1 METIVVAELEKYWI
15 TFEQLL
21 QRWNIKD
28 NLLASYCVCIDTSKG
43 NCPLTPHFYQGEFL
57 VPGGRVW
64 KKFAIYEPRYK
75 NTAEYI
81 NKNKTEYQLVQEFLD
96 SITGIRRDEIW
107 FPISSVEELEENDY
121 SLAAAAQNYI
131 KENSRYAEKAFTYTI
146 LNSPITFK
154 EIFSLWVGKDKA
166 EKVFNQN
173 KSYICND
180 DDLNLIRSVENQI
193 ITSVYNNELKTY
205 HKREASGRILFYET
219 KINLALPLAS
229 ADDGIDANLI
239 FMFHNPIYTTIQ
251 SNPVYFESSEVFQK
265 FSFLNQQSTNTKEQ
279 KNISSKS
286 STVFVYEIEDVLKE
300 VFEWHLAEPKN
311 LALYVGLLRL
321 QRKKNEETY
330 RIAWEC
336 YGENIPKDFGRS
348 VRHQWERFLEYA
360 EQKGMDREMLNNMI
374 S

>member
-1 METIVVAELEKYWI
+1 M
-15 TFEQLL
+15 
-21 QRWNIKD
+21 
-28 NLLASYCVCIDTSKG
+28 
-43 NCPLTPHFYQGEFL
+43 
-57 VPGGRVW
+57 
-64 KKFAIYEPRYK
+64 
-75 NTAEYI
+75 
-81 NKNKTEYQLVQEFLD
+81 D
-96 SITGIRRDEIW
+96 SITGIRRDAIW

-121 SLAAAAQNYI
+121 SLAAAAQNYL

-166 EKVFNQN
+166 EKIFNQN

-193 ITSVYNNELKTY
+193 VTSVYNNELKTY
-205 HKREASGRILFYET
+205 HKREAAGRILFYET
-219 KINLALPLAS
+219 KINLALPLAG

-239 FMFHNPIYTTIQ
+239 FMFHNQTCTTIQ

-265 FSFLNQQSTNTKEQ
+265 FSFLNQKSTNTKEQ
-279 KNISSKS
+279 KNILSKS
-286 STVFVYEIEDVLKE
+286 STVFVYEREDILKE
-300 VFEWHLAEPKN
+300 VFEWHLADPQN

-321 QRKKNEETY
+321 QRKNNEETY
-330 RIAWEC
+330 RIAWKC

-348 VRHQWERFLEYA
+348 VRYQWEKFLDYA
-360 EQKGMDREMLNNMI
+360 EPKGMGREMLGRMI